1 MTDINNQLL
10 EYNVKALDFV
20 NFQIAE
26 LLDIKKKLELK
37 IIEGSGHDYEGS
49 KTYEIGKHKVTI
61 KTDFI
66 YSLDKEE
73 YQIYKSQIP
82 AEFNPVRES
91 IKYEVDK
98 RMMKKCD
105 SYASKD
111 HMMLLSNFITKN
123 PAKANIK
130 IGANI

>member
-1 MTDINNQLL
+1 MLNNQLL
-10 EYNVKALDFV
+10 EDNVKALDFV

-26 LLDIKKKLELK
+26 LLDIKQKLELK
-37 IIEGSGHDYEGS
+37 IIDGIGHNYEGS
-49 KTYEIGKHKVTI
+49 RTYEVGKHKVTI
-61 KTDFI
+61 KTDLI

-82 AEFNPVRES
+82 SEFNPIKES

-98 RMMKKCD
+98 RIMKKCD
-105 SYASKD
+105 EYASKD
-111 HMMLLSNFITKN
+111 DMMMLSNFITTK
-123 PAKANIK
+123 PAKANVK

>member
-1 MTDINNQLL
+1 MTNRDNQLL
-10 EYNVKALDFV
+10 EDNVKALDFV

-26 LLDIKKKLELK
+26 LIEIKSKLELK
-37 IIEGSGHDYEGS
+37 IIEGSGHDREGS
-49 KTYEIGKHKVTI
+49 RTYEIGKHKVTI

-66 YSLDKEE
+66 YSLDKDE

-82 AEFNPVRES
+82 SEFNPVRES
-91 IKYEVDK
+91 MKYDIDK
-98 RMMKKCD
+98 RVIKKCD
-105 SYASKD
+105 DYASRED
-111 HMMLLSNFITKN
+111 MILLSKFITKK